1 MAFYLLRVEPLDE
14 DAEDGGVRVVVVER
28 AGGALREVTTEGGA
42 EVGGVLAE
50 EVLVDDEGPV
60 LGVAAHVNG
69 DSFLEVADGSVLASE
84 D

>member
-1 MAFYLLRVEPLDE
+1 
-14 DAEDGGVRVVVVER
+14 
-28 AGGALREVTTEGGA
+28 
-42 EVGGVLAE
+42 VLAE
-50 EVLVDDEGPV
+50 EVLVDDEGPG